1 MITRDLAGGAAT
13 SLIGAL
19 YLFYASQLR
28 PSSLADSVGPQGL
41 PLVYGWLMLG
51 LGLVLLVQA
60 LLAVRRASPSERA
73 EARPK
78 AWEGQ
83 GRRTLWAAGLLAF
96 AVGYLLIVETLGYLL
111 SLVALISAVTIYL
124 GARMSWR
131 PLAVGLGGAVVL
143 WLMFVKL
150 LGVGMPEGVLR
161 GLGL

>member
-41 PLVYGWLMLG
+41 PLVYGWLTLG
-51 LGLVLLVQA
+51 LGLI
-60 LLAVRRASPSERA
+60 LLAQAVLAVVRASPAERA
-73 EARPK
+73 KQSEA
-78 AWEGQ
+78 WTGQ

-96 AVGYLLIVETLGYLL
+96 AIAYVVIVEALGYLL
-111 SLVALISAVTIYL
+111 SLAILIPAVAIYL
-124 GARMSWR
+124 GARIGWR
-131 PLAVGLGGAVVL
+131 PVAVGVGGAVLL
-143 WLMFVKL
+143 WLMFDKL
-150 LGVGMPEGVLR
+150 LGVGMPEGILR

>member
-1 MITRDLAGGAAT
+1 MITRDLVGGVTT

-19 YLFYASQLR
+19 YLFHASQLR

-51 LGLVLLVQA
+51 LGVLLLAQS
-60 LLAVRRASPSERA
+60 LLAARRVSPSERA
-73 EARPK
+73 EAQVK
-78 AWEGQ
+78 AWAGQ
-83 GRRTLWAAGLLAF
+83 GRRTLWAAGLLTF
-96 AVGYLLIVETLGYLL
+96 AVGYLLIVEALGYLL
-111 SLVALISAVTIYL
+111 SLAVLISAVAIYL

-131 PLAVGLGGAVVL
+131 PLALGLGGAVVL

>member
-1 MITRDLAGGAAT
+1 MITRDMVGGAAA

-41 PLVYGWLMLG
+41 PLVYGWLTLA
-51 LGLVLLVQA
+51 LGLVLLAQA
-60 LLAVRRASPSERA
+60 FIAVLRASPAERA
-73 EARPK
+73 KQAD
-78 AWEGQ
+78 AWSGQ
-83 GRRTLWAAGLLAF
+83 GRRILWAAGLLAF

-111 SLVALISAVTIYL
+111 SLAVLIPAVAIYL
-124 GARMSWR
+124 GARFGWR
-131 PLAVGLGGAVVL
+131 PLAVGVGGAVVL
-143 WLMFVKL
+143 WLMFDKL